1 MFSCSNAIMRYL
13 SSKYKTPDHWYP
25 SDPQQRAKVDEALDW
40 FHGNLRCGCFFHCVS
55 IILNKVATISL
66 SCGFECGDCVVLS
79 NPIIAV

>member
-1 MFSCSNAIMRYL
+1 MFLCSNAIMRYL

-55 IILNKVATISL
+55 IKTEGGGVIMYTQGCIEY
-66 SCGFECGDCVVLS
+66 GVVIQS
-79 NPIIAV
+79 H